1 MRVCNITNQI
11 QTIHTHTQS
20 ILFLYTYKLAY
31 IEYCR
36 LTQQTSPDTSIVSFM
51 CGCSGLYCK
60 LSRLLCSLLLPLDH
74 QHLHYQVYC
83 KVAGCLGE
91 IGSLV
96 GCNSRVTK
104 PKEFLFICLHL
115 KKKKSNL
122 ALFCA
127 QIFFFLSSLVAE
139 SEKINILT
147 RD

>member
-1 MRVCNITNQI
+1 M
-11 QTIHTHTQS
+11 
-20 ILFLYTYKLAY
+20 
-31 IEYCR
+31 
-36 LTQQTSPDTSIVSFM
+36 
-51 CGCSGLYCK
+51 
-60 LSRLLCSLLLPLDH
+60 
-74 QHLHYQVYC
+74 
-83 KVAGCLGE
+83 AGCLGE

>member
-115 KKKKSNL
+115 KKKNPIWRY
-122 ALFCA
+122 FVRRY
-127 QIFFFLSSLVAE
+127 FFFYLLWLQNQKKS
-139 SEKINILT
+139 IF
-147 RD
+147 